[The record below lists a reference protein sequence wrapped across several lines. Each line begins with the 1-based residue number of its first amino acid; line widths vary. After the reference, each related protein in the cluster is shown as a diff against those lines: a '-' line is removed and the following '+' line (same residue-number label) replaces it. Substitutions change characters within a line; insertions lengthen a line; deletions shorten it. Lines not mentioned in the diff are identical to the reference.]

1 LRFLLSKDVKN
12 NRIFFGSL
20 YRAAGLH
27 YYARS
32 LFSQAFDCEFF
43 VPRGKMKELDLI
55 LKKLEEM
62 KIVKNPI
69 ARKIDW
75 KEILMMKTEYYDY
88 ENGQWD
94 VDFSRFLNLRII

>member
-1 LRFLLSKDVKN
+1 
-12 NRIFFGSL
+12 
-20 YRAAGLH
+20 
-27 YYARS
+27 
-32 LFSQAFDCEFF
+32 
-43 VPRGKMKELDLI
+43 MKELDLI

-75 KEILMMKTEYYDY
+75 TEILLMKTEYDDY